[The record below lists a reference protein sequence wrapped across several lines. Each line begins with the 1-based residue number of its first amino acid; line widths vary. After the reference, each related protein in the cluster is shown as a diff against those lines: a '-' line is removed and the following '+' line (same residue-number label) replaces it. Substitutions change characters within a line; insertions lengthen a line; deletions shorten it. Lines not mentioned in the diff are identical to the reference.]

1 MNRQVGEVKLTVAFS
16 GVRSPWDLDIGIII
30 QQNHK

>member
-1 MNRQVGEVKLTVAFS
+1 MNRQVGEVKRTVVFH
-16 GVRSPWDLDIGIII
+16 VKLSPWDLVIGITI

>member
-1 MNRQVGEVKLTVAFS
+1 MNRQVGEVKLTVVFS
-16 GVRSPWDLDIGIII
+16 GERSPWDLAISIII